1 MLTLSK
7 TQTMKRYE
15 YDDYD
20 VYVQDVGSYWEA
32 WLCRKGYGVIDY
44 LFSLPKVD
52 NFFDGTSKERTERMF
67 LEELEHLLPE
77 FIEEYNEN
85 HPRDDY

>member
-1 MLTLSK
+1 MLKLSK
-7 TQTMKRYE
+7 TQMKRYE
-15 YDDYD
+15 YGDYD
-20 VYVQDVGSYWEA
+20 VYIDDVGSYWEA

-52 NFFDGTSKERTERMF
+52 NFFDGTSKERTEEMF
-67 LEELEHLLPE
+67 LERVEANLPGC
-77 FIEEYNEN
+77 IEEYNED